1 MKVDCKVHIDTAAL
15 NGRMQAFKTRLYPA
29 VKTQIYKGAYPFTPY
44 VETSGSLAESAFPS
58 SVDSTPYLV
67 YNIVYAR
74 YQYYANGLAPADFPG
89 RTKTAHPLATCLWV
103 DEYLKQGGK
112 QDIQAICDNAPTLLR
127 F

>member
-1 MKVDCKVHIDTAAL
+1 MKVDCKVHIDTSAL

-29 VKTQIYKGAYPFTPY
+29 IKTQIYKGAYPFTPY
-44 VETSGSLAESAFPS
+44 VTGSLAESAFPS
-58 SVDSTPYLV
+58 SVDSSPYLV

-89 RTKTAHPLATCLWV
+89 RTKETHPLACCQWV

-112 QDIQAICDNAPTLLR
+112 QDLQAICDNAPTLLR